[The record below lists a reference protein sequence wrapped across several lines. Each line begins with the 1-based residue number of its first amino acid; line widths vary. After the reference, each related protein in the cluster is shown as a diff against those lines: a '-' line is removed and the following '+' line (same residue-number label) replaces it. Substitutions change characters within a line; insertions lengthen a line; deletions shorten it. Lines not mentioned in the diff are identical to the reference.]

1 MLTNLLRLE
10 MNFRKGKRT
19 VNSIF
24 IDKRVECDSG
34 EKSEKKKRKQQE
46 RMNETRY
53 RKIDKEYPQLIS

>member
-24 IDKRVECDSG
+24 IDKRVKCDSG